1 MLKGVYLMYERSDT
15 GLFDPCC
22 SAYPRGAW
30 PVKCMCQ
37 YLTARLQGKIHTASV
52 GSLGRGILT
61 PLRETLASALVP
73 TTFLLF
79 SGYGAD
85 FNLQSLTLNQIVS
98 SVRSLRHRCCHH
110 LGLEC

>member
-1 MLKGVYLMYERSDT
+1 MYERSDT

-30 PVKCMCQ
+30 PAKCMCQ
-37 YLTARLQGKIHTASV
+37 YLTACLQGKIHIASG
-52 GSLGRGILT
+52 GSLGRVLLT

-73 TTFLLF
+73 ATFLLF
-79 SGYGAD
+79 SGHGAD
-85 FNLQSLTLNQIVS
+85 FNLQSLALNQIVS
-98 SVRSLRHRCCHH
+98 SVRSLRHSRCYH